1 MGLFRGFMN
10 RLLQI
15 IVANLILGIGLFERL
30 TYDRPV
36 LGCNMCRGLKGW
48 LLYVL
53 LAKGVLREGN
63 VHINIF
69 VSFDSSSGN
78 PVPNYWR
85 IDAMQVQVDTKNYCD
100 CA

>member
-15 IVANLILGIGLFERL
+15 IVANLILGIVLFERI

-48 LLYVL
+48 LLCPVGKVR
-53 LAKGVLREGN
+53 AAQRKRS
-63 VHINIF
+63 HKHFRIF
-69 VSFDSSSGN
+69 RLVF
-78 PVPNYWR
+78 
-85 IDAMQVQVDTKNYCD
+85 
-100 CA
+100 